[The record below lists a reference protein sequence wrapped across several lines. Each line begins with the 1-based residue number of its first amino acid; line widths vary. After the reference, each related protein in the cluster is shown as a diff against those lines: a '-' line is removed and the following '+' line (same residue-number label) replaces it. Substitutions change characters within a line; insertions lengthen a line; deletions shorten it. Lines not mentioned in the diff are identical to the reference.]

1 MLQLGALI
9 LVDRARVAEADREVH
24 HATARGVDVRAGVD
38 RQAPAAVRHH
48 AEAASCG
55 VEGLH
60 SRDHPIHEV
69 VLFVLVAGQDNAQPN
84 IDGQVRRQ
92 RRPVGSQ
99 LVLRVVVLRV
109 LLVVRGND
117 RLGALVA
124 VREKHLHGVLI

>member
-24 HATARGVDVRAGVD
+24 HATARGVDVRVGVD

-69 VLFVLVAGQDNAQPN
+69 VLFVLVAGQDNAQ
-84 IDGQVRRQ
+84 
-92 RRPVGSQ
+92 
-99 LVLRVVVLRV
+99 
-109 LLVVRGND
+109 
-117 RLGALVA
+117 
-124 VREKHLHGVLI
+124 